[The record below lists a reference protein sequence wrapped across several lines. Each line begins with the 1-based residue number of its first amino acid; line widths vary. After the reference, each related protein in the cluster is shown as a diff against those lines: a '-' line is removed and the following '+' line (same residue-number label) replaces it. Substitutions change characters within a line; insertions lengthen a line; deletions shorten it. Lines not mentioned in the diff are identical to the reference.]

1 MKKETVYSGSNY
13 RIEMLPRYKNALFEQ
28 RESGMTHSSFALEY
42 ALYHAIQAGDED
54 SLMQTISDYF
64 NHGFIIGRMSLNEA
78 RQWKYWAVSVVAIA
92 IHYAILGGLDET
104 DAYNLS
110 DAYIQTL
117 DSLSSMQEALSYLQ
131 EKALE
136 LVRAVHAVRS
146 KNALSP
152 KIRKCVHYIHVHL
165 HEKIT
170 IHTLSSYVGLSDDYL
185 SVLFK
190 KETGTSVHSYILDKR
205 LQAALPML
213 KEGLP
218 CEQVAYHL
226 AFCSQS
232 HFISC
237 FREKYGMTP
246 ARYLRQLE

>member
-1 MKKETVYSGSNY
+1 
-13 RIEMLPRYKNALFEQ
+13 
-28 RESGMTHSSFALEY
+28 
-42 ALYHAIQAGDED
+42 
-54 SLMQTISDYF
+54 MQTISDYF

-136 LVRAVHAVRS
+136 LVRAVHAARS

-205 LQAALPML
+205 LQAALHML

-246 ARYLRQLE
+246 IKYLRQQE

>member
-1 MKKETVYSGSNY
+1 MKKETVSSESNY

-42 ALYHAIQAGDED
+42 ALYHAIQTGDED

-78 RQWKYWAVSVVAIA
+78 RQWKYWTVSVVAIA

-136 LVRAVHAVRS
+136 LVRAVHAAKS

-170 IHTLSSYVGLSDDYL
+170 VHTLSSYVGLSDDYL

-205 LQAALPML
+205 LQAALHML

-246 ARYLRQLE
+246 VKYLRQQE